1 MSTIEGLAP
10 YLAGPGAAVLVLVG
24 VVLAVYRLVVQY
36 LMPAA
41 KAVVDRHMSELEKAN
56 ARHEEAVAKHMS
68 HIGEMGQR
76 YDRLA
81 NMHAEQHANILQAVA
96 SMHTDIGDR
105 SERIERKLGGLYSRF
120 EAMKDAS

>member
-1 MSTIEGLAP
+1 MTIEGLAP

-24 VVLAVYRLVVQY
+24 VGLAVYRLVVQY

-41 KAVVDRHMSELEKAN
+41 KAVVDRHMSELEQAN
-56 ARHEEAVAKHMS
+56 ARHEAAVAKHLS

-81 NMHAEQHANILQAVA
+81 SMHAEQHANILQAVET
-96 SMHTDIGDR
+96 MHNDLGDR
-105 SERIERKLGGLYSRF
+105 SERIERKLGGLYGRF
-120 EAMKDAS
+120 ESLKDAS